1 MWIHANSVCVRHS
14 EMPSACNVMASS
26 PLGKEAQSP
35 RGCHEGSLTQETGK
49 QRNSYKVRVGA
60 FSAISVLFESR
71 WVMWSCCL
79 SALLSLGHHFLLFFP
94 SLSFFFFFYTELE
107 AKKKKKSFFPQNNLH
122 KIAKNTPTSCKV
134 EDQIT
139 GRNIILFDFLFFFFL
154 FFLICSH
161 SRLGKS
167 VKVFCC
173 VKAVIWG
180 VRASLPIISISS
192 FFPG

>member
-1 MWIHANSVCVRHS
+1 MWIHANSVCVRPS

-26 PLGKEAQSP
+26 PLGKEAQGP
-35 RGCHEGSLTQETGK
+35 RGCHEGSLTRETGK

-79 SALLSLGHHFLLFFP
+79 SALLSLRHHFLLL
-94 SLSFFFFFYTELE
+94 LSISFLLFFFFFTLNWWL
-107 AKKKKKSFFPQNNLH
+107 KKKAFSP
-122 KIAKNTPTSCKV
+122 KIIRISAKNTPTSCKV

-139 GRNIILFDFLFFFFL
+139 GRNIILFDFLFS
-154 FFLICSH
+154 FLICFH

-167 VKVFCC
+167 LKVFCC
-173 VKAVIWG
+173 VKAIIWG